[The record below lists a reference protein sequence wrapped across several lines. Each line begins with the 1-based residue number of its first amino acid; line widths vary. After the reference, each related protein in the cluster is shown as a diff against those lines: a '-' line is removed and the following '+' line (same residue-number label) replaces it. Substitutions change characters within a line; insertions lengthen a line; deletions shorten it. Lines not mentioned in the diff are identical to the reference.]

1 MGKRTTKS
9 ILKSWKKILT
19 MDNKVTKLM
28 MIGKIFENNRKLYK
42 LIQTQ
47 IFLLEKYGGDVKG
60 DMPVGNYIEGYKEM
74 LDLLGLTGSTFDDEW
89 DSETGRK
96 S

>member
-1 MGKRTTKS
+1 M
-9 ILKSWKKILT
+9 I
-19 MDNKVTKLM
+19 
-28 MIGKIFENNRKLYK
+28 IGKIFENNSKLYK

-47 IFLLEKYGGDVKG
+47 ILLLEKYEKDIEGVVPTED
-60 DMPVGNYIEGYKEM
+60 YIEGYKEM

-89 DSETGRK
+89 DSETDRK